1 MKRTIILILLTLTC
15 GSCYVKHTGTPAG
28 YEIIEYPVENGIGT
42 EYHPSRLLLCDNNK
56 WILSAS
62 HKQEKSSTFF
72 TTSDGGRNWEKTFS
86 PGGGWNCNNIV
97 IQDNILYCSFHDLVR
112 RGVTVN
118 RGRVM
123 SSTDFGSTWKDHLL
137 LDDEVQQLLV
147 ADQTIAVQ
155 LLSVSKRD
163 GKKTYDI
170 AYSIGFS
177 HGDDNIISLF
187 PGLDSTFSSYFS
199 QNNIVVGLY
208 KNNAVIIIDP
218 ITEEIDSIRH
228 NLKHV
233 NHMIYGE
240 DILGVWNGKLADY
253 FRIAGDSAHF
263 VSRIKFQ
270 GPFSD
275 HIPDK
280 LYQHGDVVYTSV
292 LVPGMKPEVRMFIST
307 DHAKSWTRVYTKGP
321 MDKECDSVWTPVGA
335 NRFMAGYDDF
345 VVSYC
350 VSEKDGQR
358 QDFIKIIKPKAES
371 YGNHIK

>member
-1 MKRTIILILLTLTC
+1 
-15 GSCYVKHTGTPAG
+15 
-28 YEIIEYPVENGIGT
+28 
-42 EYHPSRLLLCDNNK
+42 
-56 WILSAS
+56 
-62 HKQEKSSTFF
+62 
-72 TTSDGGRNWEKTFS
+72 
-86 PGGGWNCNNIV
+86 
-97 IQDNILYCSFHDLVR
+97 
-112 RGVTVN
+112 
-118 RGRVM
+118 M

-137 LDDEVQQLLV
+137 LNDEVQQLLV

-170 AYSIGFS
+170 GYSIVFT
-177 HGDDNIISLF
+177 HGDDKIHCLHSL
-187 PGLDSTFSSYFS
+187 DNAFSYSFS
-199 QNNIVVGLY
+199 QDKIAVDVNNGDYIL
-208 KNNAVIIIDP
+208 IINP
-218 ITEEIDSIRH
+218 ATEKIDSVR
-228 NLKHV
+228 NNFKTAYKF
-233 NHMIYGE
+233 IYGE

-253 FRIAGDSAHF
+253 FRIVGDSAHF

-350 VSEKDGQR
+350 VGEKDGQR

>member
-1 MKRTIILILLTLTC
+1 MESERNIIPRDCCFAIIISGFYQRHTNRKRAPHFLR
-15 GSCYVKHTGTPAG
+15 
-28 YEIIEYPVENGIGT
+28 PVM
-42 EYHPSRLLLCDNNK
+42 
-56 WILSAS
+56 
-62 HKQEKSSTFF
+62 
-72 TTSDGGRNWEKTFS
+72 GGRNWEKKFS

-97 IQDNILYCSFHDLVR
+97 IQDSILYCSFYDLVR

-137 LDDEVQQLLV
+137 LNDEVQQLLV

-170 AYSIGFS
+170 GYSIVFS
-177 HGDDNIISLF
+177 HGDDKIHCLHSL
-187 PGLDSTFSSYFS
+187 DNAFSYSFS
-199 QNNIVVGLY
+199 QDKIAVDVNNGDYIL
-208 KNNAVIIIDP
+208 IINP
-218 ITEEIDSIRH
+218 ATEKIDSVR
-228 NLKHV
+228 NNFKTAYKF
-233 NHMIYGE
+233 IYGE

-253 FRIAGDSAHF
+253 FRIVGDSAHF

-275 HIPDK
+275 HIPDN
-280 LYQHGDVVYTSV
+280 LYQHGDIVYTSV
-292 LVPGMKPEVRMFIST
+292 MVPGFKPEVRMFIST

-350 VSEKDGQR
+350 VSEKDGKR
-358 QDFIKIIKPKAES
+358 QDFIKIIRPKSTHHQPNAP
-371 YGNHIK
+371 NL

>member
-72 TTSDGGRNWEKTFS
+72 TTSDGGRNWEKKFS

-97 IQDNILYCSFHDLVR
+97 IQDSILYCSFYDLVR

-137 LDDEVQQLLV
+137 LNDEVQQLLV

-170 AYSIGFS
+170 GYSIVFS
-177 HGDDNIISLF
+177 HGDDKIHCLYSL
-187 PGLDSTFSSYFS
+187 DNAFSYSFS
-199 QNNIVVGLY
+199 QDKIAVDVNNGDYIL
-208 KNNAVIIIDP
+208 IINP
-218 ITEEIDSIRH
+218 ATEKIDSVR
-228 NLKHV
+228 NNFKTAYKF
-233 NHMIYGE
+233 IYGE

-253 FRIAGDSAHF
+253 FRIVGDSAHF

-275 HIPDK
+275 HIPDN
-280 LYQHGDVVYTSV
+280 LNSFSEYAH
-292 LVPGMKPEVRMFIST
+292 ST
-307 DHAKSWTRVYTKGP
+307 IY
-321 MDKECDSVWTPVGA
+321 E
-335 NRFMAGYDDF
+335 YD
-345 VVSYC
+345 
-350 VSEKDGQR
+350 
-358 QDFIKIIKPKAES
+358 
-371 YGNHIK
+371 